1 MLRVVCTTVPSS
13 SKMISQG
20 SRVRGE
26 GVPMIKPK
34 IQIYP
39 DIQQRVCFNIR
50 IFQISKYSMYPNFP
64 EIQTFQISKFS
75 RYPKES
81 SRRSVKMSGLHPQF
95 MLSKRFPVHAAIEL
109 LDLHTLAKLLNEEAR
124 FHFGR
129 KLTDSEVSM
138 MAVMSYFI
146 VVLVLGVSGVC
157 STDTK

>member
-1 MLRVVCTTVPSS
+1 
-13 SKMISQG
+13 
-20 SRVRGE
+20 
-26 GVPMIKPK
+26 
-34 IQIYP
+34 
-39 DIQQRVCFNIR
+39 
-50 IFQISKYSMYPNFP
+50 
-64 EIQTFQISKFS
+64 
-75 RYPKES
+75 
-81 SRRSVKMSGLHPQF
+81 MSGLHPQF

-129 KLTDSEVSM
+129 KLTDSEVSL